1 MNAAAALKGEVALVM
16 TPDEGVDKW
25 TSMISNRYL
34 KTFLLYYSRLV
45 PPAPQALI
53 NTGTSNTN
61 KYADSVHIDVSWYGP
76 PCENPGNTWVSP
88 P

>member
-16 TPDEGVDKW
+16 TPDEADEKW
-25 TSMISNRYL
+25 YSTISGAST
-34 KTFLLYYSRLV
+34 TFLLYYSRLV
-45 PPAPQALI
+45 PPAPI
-53 NTGTSNTN
+53 NTGTTNRN

-76 PCENPGNTWVSP
+76 PCENPENTWVSP